1 MVYEEANVNLRAA
14 QLPSV
19 DAKKSGR
26 IERNQNMNYKNKDLI
41 KKKLEEYR
49 KIAERGKEK
58 AKRYTEEQM
67 REDIKKYELDKEF
80 GIYIV
85 DESEFKYP
93 DAADSGYLI
102 KKKDGTF
109 DVIITGERAI
119 PTSSLTV
126 NTINE
131 AMSHLVSGL
140 KYEKS
145 KAEYF
150 RNGR

>member
-1 MVYEEANVNLRAA
+1 MNSKKYE
-14 QLPSV
+14 
-19 DAKKSGR
+19 
-26 IERNQNMNYKNKDLI
+26 I
-41 KKKLEEYR
+41 KKRLEEYS
-49 KIAERGKEK
+49 KVAERGRER

-67 REDIKKYELDKEF
+67 REDIKKYGLDKEF

-131 AMSHLVSGL
+131 AMSLLVSKL

>member
-19 DAKKSGR
+19 NAKKSGR
-26 IERNQNMNYKNKDLI
+26 IERNENMNCKDVELDELI
-41 KKKLEEYR
+41 K
-49 KIAERGKEK
+49 RGKRLREE

-109 DVIITGERAI
+109 QVVITGERAI
-119 PTSSLTV
+119 PTSRLTV

-131 AMSHLVSGL
+131 AMSLLVSKL

>member
-1 MVYEEANVNLRAA
+1 M
-14 QLPSV
+14 S
-19 DAKKSGR
+19 
-26 IERNQNMNYKNKDLI
+26 YKYKDLNGDALDRLI
-41 KKKLEEYR
+41 KM
-49 KIAERGKEK
+49 GKELQEK
-58 AKRYTEEQM
+58 AKRYTEKQM

-85 DESEFKYP
+85 DEGERP
-93 DAADSGYLI
+93 CTANSGYLI

-131 AMSHLVSGL
+131 AMSCLVAHL

>member
-1 MVYEEANVNLRAA
+1 MSWNFEESKKFMEEFNAL
-14 QLPSV
+14 SKK
-19 DAKKSGR
+19 AK
-26 IERNQNMNYKNKDLI
+26 
-41 KKKLEEYR
+41 EE
-49 KIAERGKEK
+49 

-140 KYEKS
+140 NYEKS

>member
-1 MVYEEANVNLRAA
+1 
-14 QLPSV
+14 
-19 DAKKSGR
+19 
-26 IERNQNMNYKNKDLI
+26 MNYKNKDLI
-41 KKKLEEYR
+41 KKKLEEYG
-49 KIAERGKEK
+49 KIAERGKER

-67 REDIKKYELDKEF
+67 RKDIKKYGLDKEF

-85 DESEFKYP
+85 DEGERP
-93 DAADSGYLI
+93 CTANSGYLI

-131 AMSHLVSGL
+131 AMSCLVAHL

>member
-1 MVYEEANVNLRAA
+1 M
-14 QLPSV
+14 
-19 DAKKSGR
+19 
-26 IERNQNMNYKNKDLI
+26 
-41 KKKLEEYR
+41 LEEYS
-49 KIAERGKEK
+49 KIAERGKER
-58 AKRYTEEQM
+58 AKRYTEKQM

-85 DESEFKYP
+85 DEGERP
-93 DAADSGYLI
+93 CTANSGYLI
-102 KKKDGTF
+102 KKMDGTF

-131 AMSHLVSGL
+131 AMSLLVSKL

>member
-1 MVYEEANVNLRAA
+1 MRKQTLTYRRCKRRALMLR
-14 QLPSV
+14 
-19 DAKKSGR
+19 KSGR
-26 IERNQNMNYKNKDLI
+26 RERNENMNSKKYEI
-41 KKKLEEYR
+41 KKRLEEYS
-49 KIAERGKEK
+49 KVAERGRER

-67 REDIKKYELDKEF
+67 REDIKKYGLDKEF

-85 DESEFKYP
+85 DEGERP
-93 DAADSGYLI
+93 CTANSGYLI

-109 DVIITGERAI
+109 DVIITGDRAI

-140 KYEKS
+140 NYEKS

>member
-1 MVYEEANVNLRAA
+1 MSWNYEESKKFMEEFHAL
-14 QLPSV
+14 S
-19 DAKKSGR
+19 KKS
-26 IERNQNMNYKNKDLI
+26 K
-41 KKKLEEYR
+41 EE
-49 KIAERGKEK
+49 
-58 AKRYTEEQM
+58 AKRYTEKQM
-67 REDIKKYELDKEF
+67 REDIKKYGLDKEF

-109 DVIITGERAI
+109 QVVYTGERAI
-119 PTSSLTV
+119 PTFSIKV

-131 AMSHLVSGL
+131 AMSCLVAHL

>member
-14 QLPSV
+14 QLQSV
-19 DAKKSGR
+19 NAKKNGR
-26 IERNQNMNYKNKDLI
+26 IERNENMNCKDVELDELI
-41 KKKLEEYR
+41 K
-49 KIAERGKEK
+49 RGKRLHEE

-67 REDIKKYELDKEF
+67 RKDIKKYGLDKEF

-85 DESEFKYP
+85 DEGERP
-93 DAADSGYLI
+93 CTANSGYLI
-102 KKKDGTF
+102 KKKDGKF
-109 DVIITGERAI
+109 QVVITGERAI

-131 AMSHLVSGL
+131 AMSLLVSKL

>member
-1 MVYEEANVNLRAA
+1 MSWNFEE
-14 QLPSV
+14 SKKFMKEF
-19 DAKKSGR
+19 DALSEKAK
-26 IERNQNMNYKNKDLI
+26 
-41 KKKLEEYR
+41 EE
-49 KIAERGKEK
+49 

-67 REDIKKYELDKEF
+67 REDIKKYGLDKEF

-102 KKKDGTF
+102 KNKDGTF
-109 DVIITGERAI
+109 QVVYTGERAI
-119 PTSSLTV
+119 PTLSFKV

-131 AMSHLVSGL
+131 AMSCLVEHL

>member
-26 IERNQNMNYKNKDLI
+26 IERNENMSWNYEESKKFMKEFVAC
-41 KKKLEEYR
+41 KKKAEE
-49 KIAERGKEK
+49 E

-67 REDIKKYELDKEF
+67 REDIKKYGLDKEF

-85 DESEFKYP
+85 DESEFRYP

-102 KKKDGTF
+102 KN
-109 DVIITGERAI
+109 R
-119 PTSSLTV
+119 
-126 NTINE
+126 
-131 AMSHLVSGL
+131 
-140 KYEKS
+140 
-145 KAEYF
+145 
-150 RNGR
+150 

>member
-1 MVYEEANVNLRAA
+1 M
-14 QLPSV
+14 
-19 DAKKSGR
+19 KSGR
-26 IERNQNMNYKNKDLI
+26 RERNQNMSYKYKDLNGDVLDRLI
-41 KKKLEEYR
+41 KM
-49 KIAERGKEK
+49 GKELK
-58 AKRYTEEQM
+58 EEAKRYTEEQM
-67 REDIKKYELDKEF
+67 REDIKKYGLDKEF

-109 DVIITGERAI
+109 DEIITGERAI

-140 KYEKS
+140 NYEKS

>member
-1 MVYEEANVNLRAA
+1 M
-14 QLPSV
+14 
-19 DAKKSGR
+19 KSGR
-26 IERNQNMNYKNKDLI
+26 RERNENMNSKNYKT
-41 KKKLEEYR
+41 KKVLEEYK

-85 DESEFKYP
+85 DEGERP
-93 DAADSGYLI
+93 CTANSGYLI

-140 KYEKS
+140 NYEKS